1 MIPPLY
7 HEGGSGSRG
16 QWMCLRA
23 GGKGAVMLR
32 ADLRNDSSC
41 PSKLHLRTQK
51 VQFVVSTPP
60 NQPPSEKDEGCNC
73 SGSSLLTDSVFS
85 IHLLANTYLLPQSI
99 PSSFTV
105 TGGHAQTGEK
115 CVTWCLCSQLRW
127 NKATVLFHFTI
138 NRCPF
143 GGLFRATFLTFL
155 CFFGGVI
162 MLFTVAG
169 EWSAAVLSV
178 RYS

>member
-1 MIPPLY
+1 MIP
-7 HEGGSGSRG
+7 
-16 QWMCLRA
+16 A
-23 GGKGAVMLR
+23 A
-32 ADLRNDSSC
+32 
-41 PSKLHLRTQK
+41 
-51 VQFVVSTPP
+51 PP
-60 NQPPSEKDEGCNC
+60 NYISAPRKSNSLSQHPQISRPQRKMKDAIAVAPHC
-73 SGSSLLTDSVFS
+73 SQIPYFRFTSLLTRICCPNQSPVPS
-85 IHLLANTYLLPQSI
+85 QSLVGMRRLVKNVLPDAYV
-99 PSSFTV
+99 PSW
-105 TGGHAQTGEK
+105 GGTR
-115 CVTWCLCSQLRW
+115 QLSC
-127 NKATVLFHFTI
+127 FISHTI

>member
-1 MIPPLY
+1 MIP
-7 HEGGSGSRG
+7 
-16 QWMCLRA
+16 A
-23 GGKGAVMLR
+23 A
-32 ADLRNDSSC
+32 
-41 PSKLHLRTQK
+41 
-51 VQFVVSTPP
+51 PP
-60 NQPPSEKDEGCNC
+60 NYISAPRKSNSLSQHPQISRPQRKMKDAIAVAPH
-73 SGSSLLTDSVFS
+73 GSQIPYFRFTSLLTR
-85 IHLLANTYLLPQSI
+85 ICCPNQSPV
-99 PSSFTV
+99 PSV